1 MANNLHYRHLP
12 ASRGGARPT
21 GLSVINTCSPRNLLS
36 SLLWAIGRWEEVGA
50 SPSSDDRLCA
60 HVSQLQDPA
69 ALPVPSLLWDNLT
82 STDPDVCGGPW
93 KRVSKVP
100 VRVGLRL
107 LNWCGCSY
115 RMMRPVQSVTKSRA
129 ASVNANTNGDKRR
142 ALLYRCSWRLADIS
156 TLHFM
161 EFITETCNV
170 HLGTTDG
177 TDTDVRQRQFPTSTT
192 ELYKVFYVIEY
203 YFTKLQKSVLRV

>member
-60 HVSQLQDPA
+60 HVSQLLDPA

-100 VRVGLRL
+100 VRVGCVFSADVVSVIG
-107 LNWCGCSY
+107 WCGLSS
-115 RMMRPVQSVTKSRA
+115 PWPRA
-129 ASVNANTNGDKRR
+129 APPQSIQTLMALNA
-142 ALLYRCSWRLADIS
+142 APSS
-156 TLHFM
+156 
-161 EFITETCNV
+161 
-170 HLGTTDG
+170 
-177 TDTDVRQRQFPTSTT
+177 TDVHGGWQTFPSFTSWSSSQKRVMCTLAPRMAQTRMWDKDSFRHQQRSSTR
-192 ELYKVFYVIEY
+192 
-203 YFTKLQKSVLRV
+203 SSMW